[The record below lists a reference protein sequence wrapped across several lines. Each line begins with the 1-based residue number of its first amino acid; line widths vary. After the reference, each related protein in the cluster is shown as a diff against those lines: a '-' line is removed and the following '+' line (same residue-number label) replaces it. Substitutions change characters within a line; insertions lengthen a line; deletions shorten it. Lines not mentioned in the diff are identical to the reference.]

1 MENKLNSGVN
11 MINGIIGTHLAT
23 GQEVELPLN
32 GKEMQLALDK
42 GAQLNES
49 WTLMNRMVRARGEIS
64 IIGEV
69 EVDFLV
75 VNGVKRSF
83 H

>member
-1 MENKLNSGVN
+1 

-42 GAQLNES
+42 GDKLNES

>member
-1 MENKLNSGVN
+1 
-11 MINGIIGTHLAT
+11 
-23 GQEVELPLN
+23 
-32 GKEMQLALDK
+32 
-42 GAQLNES
+42 
-49 WTLMNRMVRARGEIS
+49 MVRARGEIS

>member
-1 MENKLNSGVN
+1 

-42 GAQLNES
+42 GAELNES
-49 WTLMNRMVRARGEIS
+49 WTLLNRMVRARGEVS

>member
-1 MENKLNSGVN
+1 

-42 GAQLNES
+42 SAELNES
-49 WTLMNRMVRARGEIS
+49 WTLLNRMVRARGEIS

>member
-11 MINGIIGTHLAT
+11 MKNGIIGTHLAT
-23 GQEVELPLN
+23 RQEVELPLN

-42 GAQLNES
+42 SDKLNES

-75 VNGVKRSF
+75 VNGVKRRF

>member
-1 MENKLNSGVN
+1 

-42 GAQLNES
+42 GAELNES

>member
-1 MENKLNSGVN
+1 

-49 WTLMNRMVRARGEIS
+49 WTLLNRMVRARGEIS

>member
-1 MENKLNSGVN
+1 

-42 GAQLNES
+42 GDKLNES
-49 WTLMNRMVRARGEIS
+49 WTLLNRMVRARGEIS

>member
-1 MENKLNSGVN
+1 

-49 WTLMNRMVRARGEIS
+49 WTLLNRMVRARGEIS

-75 VNGVKRSF
+75 MNGVKRSF

>member
-1 MENKLNSGVN
+1 

-42 GAQLNES
+42 GAELNES

-75 VNGVKRSF
+75 VNGVKRRF

>member
-1 MENKLNSGVN
+1 

>member
-1 MENKLNSGVN
+1 

-42 GAQLNES
+42 SDKLNES
-49 WTLMNRMVRARGEIS
+49 WTLMNRMVRARGEMS
-64 IIGEV
+64 IIGKV

-75 VNGVKRSF
+75 VNGVKRRF

>member
-1 MENKLNSGVN
+1 

-32 GKEMQLALDK
+32 GKEMQLAQNKGDK
-42 GAQLNES
+42 LNES

>member
-1 MENKLNSGVN
+1 

-42 GAQLNES
+42 GDKLNES
-49 WTLMNRMVRARGEIS
+49 WTLMNRMVRARGEVS

>member
-1 MENKLNSGVN
+1 MK
-11 MINGIIGTHLAT
+11 NGIIGTHLAT
-23 GQEVELPLN
+23 GQEVMLPLN

-42 GAQLNES
+42 SDKLNES
-49 WTLMNRMVRARGEIS
+49 WSLMNCMVRARGEIS

-75 VNGVKRSF
+75 VNGKPRRF

>member
-1 MENKLNSGVN
+1 
-11 MINGIIGTHLAT
+11 MINGIIGTHLTT

-42 GAQLNES
+42 SDKLNES
-49 WTLMNRMVRARGEIS
+49 WTLMNRMVRARGEIA

-75 VNGVKRSF
+75 VNGVKRRF

>member
-1 MENKLNSGVN
+1 

-42 GAQLNES
+42 GDKLNES
-49 WTLMNRMVRARGEIS
+49 WTLLNRMVRARGEVS

>member
-1 MENKLNSGVN
+1 

-42 GAQLNES
+42 SAELNES
-49 WTLMNRMVRARGEIS
+49 WTLLNRMVRARGEIS

-83 H
+83 S

>member
-1 MENKLNSGVN
+1 

-42 GAQLNES
+42 GDKLNES
-49 WTLMNRMVRARGEIS
+49 WTLMNRMVRARGEVS

-75 VNGVKRSF
+75 VNGVRRSF